1 MATSRQSFEQRDREQ
16 RWLVDACWRTVASAA
31 YHGTHL
37 VTGGSITRIDE
48 GGGRYLQGTTPIIV
62 APNHLGNGD
71 GGIVAMSLSRARR
84 RRLRLVADHASIALW
99 SGHSDLRTRFWHRL
113 LLTLT
118 LNSYRAIVVRGE
130 LRGSAAVT
138 AMAEAVGSGA
148 TILIFPEGNFGSA
161 EALEPLRNGVA
172 ELAIATGAPI
182 VPIRIDGTS
191 DAMPTLRRL
200 RTRPNATARIR
211 PAIIAM
217 PDDDAQSILA
227 QLEATLSPERER
239 AAQRRTEARSER
251 PAMRNPVSSSK

>member
-1 MATSRQSFEQRDREQ
+1 MARRAPSFEQRDREQ
-16 RWLVDACWRTVASAA
+16 RWLVDAFWRTVASAA

-48 GGGRYLQGTTPIIV
+48 GGGHYLQGTTPIIV

-211 PAIIAM
+211 PAIIAT
-217 PDDDAQSILA
+217 PGDDAQSILA
-227 QLEATLSPERER
+227 QLEATLSP
-239 AAQRRTEARSER
+239 RRGRDDSGANSGEIGASR
-251 PAMRNPVSSSK
+251 